1 MAKIDKILISLVLI
15 TVFLP
20 VIFTKKHVVHYLT
33 LGDIAYETPRSE
45 LFSIPLGLIIILI
58 ITMVWRKELKRYSKW
73 LFEE

>member
-1 MAKIDKILISLVLI
+1 MVKIDKILMSLLLPAA
-15 TVFLP
+15 FLP

-33 LGDIAYETPRSE
+33 LGDIAYEIPRVE
-45 LFSIPLGLIIILI
+45 LFSIPIGLIILWI